1 MAATGTII
9 TMGATDTAITT
20 TIIMAVGTAAIG
32 LITATDMAIDRTTVI
47 APTTAV
53 RA

>member
-9 TMGATDTAITT
+9 TMGATDTAITI
-20 TIIMAVGTAAIG
+20 IIMAVGTAAIG
-32 LITATDMAIDRTTVI
+32 PITATDMAIGRTTVI